1 MRVRLFFFIAF
12 FTLVLLLYYN
22 SRCWKGTLI
31 RSALSL
37 VAVIW
42 QLGVWHLLGYGLNP
56 YSMLV
61 PFLIFA
67 LVISH
72 STQMYNAMA
81 HEVMGGADKLTA
93 ARRAYRMILLP
104 GLAALFTDGIGF
116 ATLFVIRIGVIQDV
130 ALGASIGVAVVALMT
145 LLLFPVLMSYAG
157 IGMGNIR
164 QLKMA
169 EETAAHP
176 VWRTLAGFTRPKM
189 ALIAVTAAMITLGTS
204 IYLKQ
209 DLKIGDLDPGAS
221 ELRPDSRYNL
231 DNAFMNENYSMS
243 SDVFVVMLKTPASG
257 NSNYNAVAATD
268 RLKWKL
274 EQTKGV
280 QGVVTYTDY
289 LKLLNAAF
297 SEGNMKWMAIPRS
310 KSALDNMVLRVPM
323 FLASKNGTLSPI
335 IVYLNDHKADTLERV
350 VSVVNTFADL
360 NNTDQMQFLMA
371 AGNSGIEAA
380 TNIEISKAQT
390 TMMILVYSVVFLI
403 CMITYKSLGA
413 AVCIVVPLY
422 ITSILSEAMMATLGI
437 GVKVSTL
444 PVIALGV
451 GIGVDYG
458 IYIFNKLRFRIDSGD
473 TLEEA
478 YYHTLKST
486 GRAVMITGI
495 IMATGV
501 STWVFSPIKFQADM
515 GLLLTFM
522 FLWNMAGA
530 MILLPSLAYFLINMK
545 AFLVRLIPIF
555 RSLA

>member
-1 MRVRLFFFIAF
+1 MRPPIAAFMEKMLFKNRFTVVLLFLCITFYLGLNAMQLRPEASFLDMIPTYHPYIENYIAHKDDLRGMGNVVRIAVETTQGDIFSKAYLKTLKRINDEIFYISGVDRGALKSLWTPLTRWTEVTLEGLAGGPVIPDSFDGSGESLDQVKANLMKSGEIGTLVANNFKSSSILVPLLDHDPDTGRPLDYQKLSRDLEALVRQKYEDDAIKIHITGFAKIVGDLIDGLMRVRLFFFIAF

-268 RLKWKL
+268 RLKWNL
-274 EQTKGV
+274 NRQKG
-280 QGVVTYTDY
+280 
-289 LKLLNAAF
+289 F
-297 SEGNMKWMAIPRS
+297 R
-310 KSALDNMVLRVPM
+310 AL
-323 FLASKNGTLSPI
+323 
-335 IVYLNDHKADTLERV
+335 
-350 VSVVNTFADL
+350 
-360 NNTDQMQFLMA
+360 
-371 AGNSGIEAA
+371 
-380 TNIEISKAQT
+380 
-390 TMMILVYSVVFLI
+390 
-403 CMITYKSLGA
+403 
-413 AVCIVVPLY
+413 
-422 ITSILSEAMMATLGI
+422 
-437 GVKVSTL
+437 
-444 PVIALGV
+444 
-451 GIGVDYG
+451 
-458 IYIFNKLRFRIDSGD
+458 
-473 TLEEA
+473 
-478 YYHTLKST
+478 
-486 GRAVMITGI
+486 
-495 IMATGV
+495 
-501 STWVFSPIKFQADM
+501 
-515 GLLLTFM
+515 
-522 FLWNMAGA
+522 
-530 MILLPSLAYFLINMK
+530 
-545 AFLVRLIPIF
+545 
-555 RSLA
+555 